1 MSTIIKTYGN
11 MLLSSLGN
19 TLLLT
24 LLALIFAMIIGLIF
38 ALMNVGKNRVF
49 NFIGTVYVDAV
60 RGVPLSVLTLA
71 DPQAVRAKTQVMTA
85 NTEANFFILYV
96 SPLN

>member
-49 NFIGTVYVDAV
+49 NFIGCMLM
-60 RGVPLSVLTLA
+60 LSEVC
-71 DPQAVRAKTQVMTA
+71 RSSYWRIS
-85 NTEANFFILYV
+85 FILV
-96 SPLN
+96 CLRE